1 MGIKTSYLE
10 RKELMQS
17 VKDITVQATI
27 TIREALGL
35 IDKSSKQ
42 ILLVIDTGGK
52 LIGTVSDGDIRRG
65 LLKGFNL
72 DEGIESIYFRNPTV
86 ANINDPKENIIRIAT
101 VKKIHQVP
109 VLDNDGNLVGLET
122 LDELVSQKTKSNPVV
137 LMAGG
142 LGTRLGELTKT
153 TPKPMLQVG
162 NKPILQTIIENFA
175 RYGYTEIII
184 SVNYLSHMIEEY
196 FGDGSQFGVS
206 IRYIHET
213 QRMGTAGALSLMREL
228 LTEPFF
234 VMNADLLTNVNFEHL
249 HSHHTNKNA
258 SGTMC
263 IREYDIQIPYGVVNL
278 ENDRIISILEKPTHK
293 FYVSAGI
300 YMLSPDILN
309 FIPNGHF
316 FDMPSLFEK
325 LITEDKI
332 TSSFPLRE
340 YWLDI
345 GQINDYVRAND
356 EYQEV
361 FNHVPR

>member
-1 MGIKTSYLE
+1 MGIKISYLE
-10 RKELMQS
+10 RKALMQS
-17 VKDITVQATI
+17 VQDITVQTTI
-27 TIREALGL
+27 TIREALGC

-42 ILLVIDTGGK
+42 ILLVIDTNGK

-72 DEGIESIYFRNPTV
+72 DDGIESIYFRNPTV
-86 ANINDPKENIIRIAT
+86 ANINDSKENIIRIAT
-101 VKKIHQVP
+101 AKKIHQIP

-122 LDELVSQKTKSNPVV
+122 LDELVSQKIKSNPVV

-175 RYGYTEIII
+175 KYGYTEIII

-196 FGDGSQFGVS
+196 FGDGTQFGVS

-249 HSHHTNKNA
+249 HNNHITKQA
-258 SGTMC
+258 EGTMC

-278 ENDRIISILEKPTHK
+278 ENDRITSILEKPTHK

-300 YMLSPDILN
+300 YMLNPETIAQ
-309 FIPNGHF
+309 IPQNKF
-316 FDMPSLFEK
+316 YDMPTLFET
-325 LITEDKI
+325 LIEENKT
-332 TSSFPLRE
+332 TVSFPIRE

-345 GQINDYVRAND
+345 GRMEEYERANS
-356 EYQEV
+356 EYHGV
-361 FNHVPR
+361 FN

>member
-1 MGIKTSYLE
+1 
-10 RKELMQS
+10 MQS
-17 VKDITVQATI
+17 VHDITVKPTI

-42 ILLVIDTGGK
+42 ILLVVDRVGK

-65 LLKGFNL
+65 LLNGFSL
-72 DEGIESIYFRNPTV
+72 ESSIESIYFTEPTV
-86 ANINDPKENIIRIAT
+86 ANVNDPKENIIRIAT
-101 VKKIHQVP
+101 AKKIHQIP
-109 VLDNDGNLVGLET
+109 IIDNDGNVVGLET
-122 LDELVSQKTKSNPVV
+122 LDELVSKKTKSNPVV

-142 LGTRLGELTKT
+142 LGTRLGELTKNV
-153 TPKPMLQVG
+153 PKPMLHVG
-162 NKPILQTIIENFA
+162 NNIENFA
-175 RYGYTEIII
+175 KYGYTEIII

-213 QRMGTAGALSLMREL
+213 QRMGTAGALSLMRDL

-249 HSHHTNKNA
+249 HNNHIAKQAAGS
-258 SGTMC
+258 MC

-278 ENDRIISILEKPTHK
+278 DHDRITSILEKPIHK

-300 YMLSPDILN
+300 YMLSPDVLN
-309 FIPNGHF
+309 FVPDVHF

-325 LITEDKI
+325 LIAENKV
-332 TSSFPLRE
+332 TSSYPLHE

-345 GQINDYVRAND
+345 GQMNDYLRAND